1 MKVEKIKSPLKKRK
15 PKVKTARSRVSVKLP
30 KQPQPNPRALS
41 SDLVHLSSEIKRINQ
56 RIVELEK
63 RGFIGTPAY
72 SKIVTAKYGRENIIT
87 TKKGGVKTPTAKQGT
102 RAGGLKIRTDVK
114 NMSESEIKAVKRLI
128 KEFTDTPST
137 ISELKKE
144 KSKVVEYY
152 NKYDPKEEITI
163 NDVTDEMLS
172 DYLEDVE
179 SISADAIQKAFYT
192 KEYGFSDLYYRSEAG
207 EKYADLKQEVIN
219 ALIHLKRTE
228 GFSADN
234 EPYDEDII
242 RLFYKGDFE

>member
-1 MKVEKIKSPLKKRK
+1 MPRQQTIKTIKSKPRKTKIK
-15 PKVKTARSRVSVKLP
+15 RVSIKSNKSP
-30 KQPQPNPRALS
+30 TNTRALS

-63 RGFIGTPAY
+63 RGFTGTPAY
-72 SKIVTAKYGRENIIT
+72 TKIVTAKYGRENIIT
-87 TKKGGVKTPTAKQGT
+87 TKKRGVKTPTAKQGT
-102 RAGGLKIRTDVK
+102 TGGGLKIRTDVK

-128 KEFTDTPST
+128 KEFTASPST
-137 ISELKKE
+137 ITELKKE

-152 NKYDPKEEITI
+152 NKYDPKEELTL

-179 SISADAIQKAFYT
+179 SVSADSIQKAFYT

-207 EKYADLKQEVIN
+207 EKYADLKREAIN
-219 ALIHLKRTE
+219 ALVRLKRTE

-234 EPYDEDII
+234 EPYDEDLI
-242 RLFYKGDFE
+242 RLFYTGEF